1 MPAIIFGQRFR
12 GRGTPAW
19 HHIGRVFND
28 DPSAL
33 EAMSEADMLYRVEK
47 SQVYADIAGSRVE
60 VPGKYAVVRGETKTD
75 TAAFVGIVGKEY
87 EPIQNEQVANAIDR
101 SGLLSKG
108 QYQVETVGALG
119 EGERIFMALSDRTGE
134 FSIAGSPARNY
145 WTVYNGH
152 DGNLAL
158 GLMQTPVKVVCSN
171 TLVMALESSSINV
184 KVQHT
189 KAAELDLEF
198 WLNLAPR
205 MRVAEAKTREV
216 IAALVDRQATE
227 DEVDAILA
235 AAYPTPKEIGKA
247 QLHSLKALLQ
257 VSGTE
262 AAAIDKAFSVH
273 ERNAARQLE
282 RAQFAKDIY
291 ANYPNTEER
300 LQAGTVWGVIEAVAE
315 AEDFR
320 LPSRVTED
328 QWASALFGP
337 RARVKREAMAAALP
351 LVGIKQSRGSRRG
364 DLAATAA

>member
-1 MPAIIFGQRFR
+1 MPAVIFGNRFR
-12 GRGTPAW
+12 GRGVPAW

-28 DPSAL
+28 DPTAL
-33 EAMSEADMLYRVEK
+33 EAMKEADMLYSVEK
-47 SQVYADIAGSRVE
+47 TPVYADIAGGRVE
-60 VPGKYAVVRGETKTD
+60 VPGKYAVVRGATLTD
-75 TAAFVGIVGKEY
+75 DAAFVGIVGKEY
-87 EPIQNEQVANAIDR
+87 EPIQNEQVATAIDR
-101 SGLLSKG
+101 SGLLASG

-119 EGERIFMALSDRTGE
+119 DGERIFMALSDRTGE

-171 TLVMALESSSINV
+171 TLVMALDSSSINV

-205 MRVAEAKTREV
+205 MRAAEAQTREV
-216 IAALVDRQATE
+216 IANMVAREVTDE
-227 DEVDAILA
+227 EVDNILA
-235 AAYPTPKEIGKA
+235 AAYPTPKEVGKA
-247 QLHSLKALLQ
+247 QLHALKALLQ
-257 VSGTE
+257 VNGAE

-282 RAQFAKDIY
+282 RAAFAKDIF
-291 ANYPNTEER
+291 ANYLNTEEK
-300 LQAGTVWGVIEAVAE
+300 LQAGTLWGVVEAVAE

-320 LPSRVTED
+320 LPSRVSED

-337 RARVKREAMAAALP
+337 RARVKREAMTAALP
-351 LVGIKQSRGSRRG
+351 LVGVKQGRR
-364 DLAATAA
+364 AQRPAMTA